1 MGGANCICS
10 DKTGTL
16 TMNEMHLVSFWN
28 RSKIDFEAFGDK
40 KLSEAPFNVKDQ
52 HTQVLIKMAM
62 CCNSSAE
69 LGEWTINE
77 ENGEKERAPA

>member
-1 MGGANCICS
+1 
-10 DKTGTL
+10 
-16 TMNEMHLVSFWN
+16 MNEMHLVSFWN